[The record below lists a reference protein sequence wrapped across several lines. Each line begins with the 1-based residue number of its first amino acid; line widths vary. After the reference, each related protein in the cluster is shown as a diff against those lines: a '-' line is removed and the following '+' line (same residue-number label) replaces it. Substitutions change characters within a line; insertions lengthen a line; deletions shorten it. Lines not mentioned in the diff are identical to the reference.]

1 MDVFDPLRISKIAV
15 FEKTTNGETWII
27 YIYIYIN
34 STILYDFMVI
44 CAKMSGY
51 IANNLR

>member
-15 FEKTTNGETWII
+15 FEKTTNGETWN
-27 YIYIYIN
+27 IYIYIN
-34 STILYDFMVI
+34 TTILYDFMVI

-51 IANNLR
+51 MTNNLR